1 MRKKYA
7 SSPPVSRNPKEA
19 TKLAM
24 WPTLQSP
31 SILGRMKCL
40 STNNPAEALPAYEN
54 DENDYFV
61 TARSDFFHSKP
72 LQKKGPSTL

>member
-1 MRKKYA
+1 MV
-7 SSPPVSRNPKEA
+7 VSWDYGDVVIKWGFNGNI
-19 TKLAM
+19 TSDNGDLANDNIVT
-24 WPTLQSP
+24 PQKDKN
-31 SILGRMKCL
+31 I
-40 STNNPAEALPAYEN
+40 PAEALPAYEN